1 MTSLAI
7 TVYWFLGGA
16 AFVAFAAVSLAP
28 LQGELFPGKA
38 ATGWWTGRAAY
49 GLLMLLSLFLLRWP
63 AFFVGRPLDPDEGQ
77 FIAGAL
83 TLGRDPVFWRSL
95 DGQSAGPLVY
105 YALLPLVPGG
115 LANYGGARLVG
126 CLMVFG
132 TLWFSYRGLR
142 AVWGEGLARL
152 AVLPAFGFLALS
164 THSQFVGYSSEH
176 VSVLLLAIGLCGLLT
191 GRSRAVAGLR
201 CEGEWVVAGVALG
214 AIPFAKLQAV
224 PPAAVLFLGGVLWAA
239 TRREWTSGQRVRKV
253 LVLVAGLWVV
263 PLGFAATFS
272 MTEVWEDF
280 WISYLRQNAAYT
292 GDGWSGLSEAL
303 AGVWPFLM
311 SSRAFGS
318 LAVAAVGV
326 AAVWGL
332 RRAVFRSPSR
342 RALGLLAAFVVATAP
357 VCVSTR
363 HYQHYLLF
371 LVMPLTL
378 LAGAVVA
385 TQWQIAEGVPVGRA
399 ARRRWLV
406 GGLLALTVAP
416 QVAIKVLIGNPYLAE
431 IAPGRCQPILGP
443 VAREILRLTVPGDCL
458 VVWGWWAEPYVQT
471 GLPQGTREAIS
482 PFQIIAGP
490 EQAYHRRRYLDDLRK
505 NQPRVFVDA
514 VAPAPGVTD
523 FFDRRRFGHET
534 FPALRELIAH
544 DYELAAEIE
553 GVRIYR
559 RRSARNQPI
568 PQAMLTPP
576 KRRGSQPSDRA
587 RRQRRESNG

>member
-1 MTSLAI
+1 MTSFAI

-16 AFVAFAAVSLAP
+16 AFAAFAAVALSP
-28 LQGELFPGKA
+28 TQGELFPGKA
-38 ATGWWTGRAAY
+38 ATGWWTGRAVY

-105 YALLPLVPGG
+105 YALLPLVPCG
-115 LANYGGARLVG
+115 LANYFGARVVG

-142 AVWGEGLARL
+142 SVWGEGLARI

-176 VSVLLLAIGLCGLLT
+176 VSVLLLAIGMGGLLT
-191 GRSRAVAGLR
+191 GWARAPADLHS
-201 CEGEWVVAGVALG
+201 EPEWVVAGVALG

-224 PPAAVLFLGGVLWAA
+224 PPAAVLFLSGVFWVA
-239 TRREWTSGQRVRKV
+239 TRRKWLPGKRVRMV
-253 LVLVAGLWVV
+253 LALAAGLWVV
-263 PLGFAATFS
+263 PLGFAAMLSVTGG
-272 MTEVWEDF
+272 WEDF
-280 WISYLRQNAAYT
+280 WISYLQQNAAYT
-292 GDGWSGLSEAL
+292 GDGWLGMGETL
-303 AGVWPFLM
+303 AGVWPFVM

-318 LAVAAVGV
+318 LAVAAVAV
-326 AAVWGL
+326 AAGWGL

-342 RALGLLAAFVVATAP
+342 CALGLLTVFAAATVP
-357 VCVSTR
+357 VCLGTR

-385 TQWQIAEGVPVGRA
+385 TQWQLAQSVRVGRA
-399 ARRRWLV
+399 ARCRWLV

-416 QVAIKVLIGNPYLAE
+416 QVAIKVLIGNPYLAA
-431 IAPGRCQPILGP
+431 ITPGQTEPTVGP
-443 VAREILRLTVPGDCL
+443 VAREISRLAGPDDCL
-458 VVWGWWAEPYVQT
+458 VVWGWWAEPHVQT

-490 EQAYHRRRYLDDLRK
+490 AQAYHRRRYLEDLRK
-505 NQPRVFVDA
+505 NQPRVIVDA
-514 VAPAPGVTD
+514 VAPVPEVTD

-534 FPALRELIAH
+534 FPALRVLIAR

-559 RRSARNQPI
+559 RRTERNQPI
-568 PQAMLTPP
+568 PHAMLPQP
-576 KRRGSQPSDRA
+576 KSMGSQPNESA
-587 RRQRRESNG
+587 RRQRRESSE